1 MDNNKRMDK
10 FRGDGFHTWQTKVK
24 FVLMKKGIWVVA
36 NGKEKNPSTRD
47 EELPWLVKD
56 EKELAIIALVLSDSY
71 IHHIDGCKA

>member
-1 MDNNKRMDK
+1 
-10 FRGDGFHTWQTKVK
+10 
-24 FVLMKKGIWVVA
+24 MKKGIWVVA